1 VLVSL
6 QWLRRY
12 ADLPTDPAEISA
24 ALTAVGLE
32 VETVQARG
40 AGVTGVVVGEVK
52 TCAKHP
58 EADKLSVCTVFD
70 GVETV
75 AVVCGAPNVAAGQ
88 KVLFARVGA
97 VLPGDFKI
105 KKAKLRGVESFGMIC
120 AEDELGL
127 GESHDGILVLP
138 PDSVPGTSLQEI
150 PGLCDTT
157 FEISVTPNRPDA
169 LGHIGVAR
177 ELAARFGV
185 PLRLPE
191 IPLKETGPDVAS
203 QATLKVQDAEGC

>member
-1 VLVSL
+1 MLVSL

-12 ADLPTDPAEISA
+12 ADLPTDPTEISA

-40 AGVTGVVVGEVK
+40 GGAMGIPGVVLGEVK

-70 GVETV
+70 GAETV
-75 AVVCGAPNVAAGQ
+75 TVVCGAPNVAAGQ

-138 PDSVPGTSLQEI
+138 PDSVPGTPLQEI

-169 LGHIGVAR
+169 LGQRVA
-177 ELAARFGV
+177 
-185 PLRLPE
+185 
-191 IPLKETGPDVAS
+191 
-203 QATLKVQDAEGC
+203 